1 MDYLLY
7 GLTVFA
13 LITLLYR
20 MSLWIARKRKPSDVL
35 LAVTVVGFLIFV
47 GVEFLQE
54 TALIASSEIHFLIA
68 DWSYTIAIVALLIGL
83 GLAIRESK
91 PVINQSPQVLSYLP
105 VLLLVVHPLVQDTLV
120 IRELLLDLYT
130 ISAFLIAFGLFSVE
144 YFRRNT
150 YGVLL
155 SGVLVL
161 FAGYI
166 IRRHEI
172 IPILH
177 QEIGQLIV
185 ISGILIQSKHY
196 NIQLLK
202 SQKEHYDT
210 QNRG

>member
-130 ISAFLIAFGLFSVE
+130 ISAFFNRIWTIFG
-144 YFRRNT
+144 
-150 YGVLL
+150 GVFPQKYLWSAAIWCACTL
-155 SGVLVL
+155 CRFYNPAIRDYPHFTPGNRSIDSNIR
-161 FAGYI
+161 YI
-166 IRRHEI
+166 
-172 IPILH
+172 
-177 QEIGQLIV
+177 
-185 ISGILIQSKHY
+185 
-196 NIQLLK
+196 
-202 SQKEHYDT
+202 DT
-210 QNRG
+210 IKAL